1 MVYEGLIMVAISAI
15 VGGLKTAGT
24 ALGGFLKN
32 NAGSISSFGGSLF
45 SNATSKGAQARAFNY
60 ARQLQQHQYDLVQR
74 GFLESPGNQRK
85 GMESAGYNPM
95 LALGNVGS
103 SPAVAGG
110 TPVSA
115 NATDTT
121 GIRDAIMQK
130 VSLQNQTKQTD
141 ATVENLDSSTRKNEA
156 EAQGTLLHNKYI
168 DDREKAEIANIQA
181 DTQQKSAVIENMKQ
195 TLEVYRMLGIL
206 DYNAKIYG
214 ANASSSAMRYGADK
228 AYNASTYSA
237 DKNYGA
243 STYASS
249 LSHPWAKFG
258 YKVWKDGEGPSRSR
272 GNYPDPWK

>member
-1 MVYEGLIMVAISAI
+1 MVYEGITMDPSAI
-15 VGGLKTAGT
+15 LGASS
-24 ALGGFLKN
+24 ALGSV
-32 NAGSISSFGGSLF
+32 ASSFI
-45 SNATSKGAQARAFNY
+45 SNATSAKAQKRSFQY
-60 ARQLQQHQYDLVQR
+60 AKQLQQHQYDLSQQGYR
-74 GFLESPGNQRK
+74 ETPGNQRI

-95 LALGNVGS
+95 LALGNVGTS
-103 SPAVAGG
+103 TAVAGG

-121 GIRDAIMQK
+121 GIREAIMQK

-168 DDREKAEIANIQA
+168 DDREKSEIANIQA

-195 TLEVYRMLGIL
+195 RLELDRMLGIMNV
-206 DYNAKIYG
+206 NAQIYG
-214 ANASSSAMRYGADK
+214 SNATSSAMRYSADK

-243 STYASS
+243 STYSSS
-249 LSHPWAKFG
+249 LSHPWANFG
-258 YKVWKDGEGPSRSR
+258 RKVWKDGSGPSRSR

>member
-1 MVYEGLIMVAISAI
+1 MVAISAI
-15 VGGLKTAGT
+15 LGGLKTAGT

-45 SNATSKGAQARAFNY
+45 SNATSKGAQARAYNY
-60 ARQLQQHQYDLVQR
+60 ARGLQQHQYDLTQR
-74 GFLESPGNQRK
+74 GFLETPGNQRR

-95 LALGNVGS
+95 LALGNVGTS
-103 SPAVAGG
+103 TAVAGG

-130 VSLQNQTKQTD
+130 VSMQNQTKQTD

-168 DDREKAEIANIQA
+168 DDREKSEIANIQA

-195 TLEVYRMLGIL
+195 RLELDRMLGIL
-206 DYNAKIYG
+206 DVNARIYG
-214 ANASSSAMRYGADK
+214 SNAISGAMRYSSDK
-228 AYNASTYSA
+228 SYNASIYSSNVA
-237 DKNYGA
+237 A
-243 STYASS
+243 ESTPFRYVTSKLEKYFGEFVGRHYANQ
-249 LSHPWAKFG
+249 LKRYLKH
-258 YKVWKDGEGPSRSR
+258 
-272 GNYPDPWK
+272 